1 MPHGI
6 FLHSKKYTITMEL
19 SATGD
24 GSAWPVNQIP
34 LDYHAGGVTGIWANA
49 AGTGTDFWNDFPR
62 NMVDGNWIQL
72 GPEATAASTADTSYW
87 VTYIVDTQIIA
98 SGVPLP
104 EGGGVIATAPTIL
117 SGING
122 TNDSATPVNYEI
134 SGLATGQT
142 LAAEIPFV
150 PPLSGVVITQIEVN
164 TDGTNIEIGIYPGGA
179 TTGTT
184 ANIKF
189 AKTGINQL
197 YNSSTEFP
205 NLRIVIEDDAWRLGV
220 VDTGVNA
227 TPAGTTIT
235 VRGYPLI

>member
-1 MPHGI
+1 MPHSI
-6 FLHSKKYTITMEL
+6 SLHSNKYTITLEA

-34 LDYHAGGVTGIWANA
+34 VDYFVGAVTGVFANA
-49 AGTGTDFWNDFPR
+49 AGTGTNFWTAYAGNHA
-62 NMVDGNWIQL
+62 DGNILYL
-72 GPEATAASTADTSYW
+72 GPAAAAATADDTAYW
-87 VTYIVDTQIIA
+87 VTYTVDTQIIA
-98 SGVPLP
+98 MGVPMP
-104 EGGGVIATAPTIL
+104 QGGGILATAPTIL

-122 TNDSATPVNYEI
+122 TNDSSTPVDYEI
-134 SGLATGQT
+134 SGLTTGQT
-142 LAAEIPFV
+142 LEAEIPFV

-189 AKTGINQL
+189 SKTAINTL

-220 VDTGVNA
+220 VDTGANA